1 MGDIFWCG
9 GDRLV
14 ASGSKEEKERETTSA
29 NPKRQNRRSER
40 ASNESGTQTTTQQ
53 DLCHHKTLCVE
64 RRALRETEVTRLT
77 RALAKSKRKRS
88 FPSSRPFQQQQQ
100 QQQQQHGDER
110 GAEEKHELQPQREVH
125 HG

>member
-14 ASGSKEEKERETTSA
+14 ASGSKEEKRERETTSA

-77 RALAKSKRKRS
+77 RALATSKRKRS

-100 QQQQQHGDER
+100 QQQH
-110 GAEEKHELQPQREVH
+110 
-125 HG
+125 

>member
-1 MGDIFWCG
+1 MGILCCG

-14 ASGSKEEKERETTSA
+14 ASGSKEERDRERETSA

-40 ASNESGTQTTTQQ
+40 ASNESGTQAATQQ

-64 RRALRETEVTRLT
+64 RRALRETEVTRLA
-77 RALAKSKRKRS
+77 RALATSKRKRS
-88 FPSSRPFQQQQQ
+88 FPSSRPFQQQK
-100 QQQQQHGDER
+100 QQHGDER

>member
-1 MGDIFWCG
+1 MG
-9 GDRLV
+9 
-14 ASGSKEEKERETTSA
+14 ERETTSA

-88 FPSSRPFQQQQQ
+88 FPSSRPL
-100 QQQQQHGDER
+100 QQQQHGDER

>member
-1 MGDIFWCG
+1 MGK
-9 GDRLV
+9 R
-14 ASGSKEEKERETTSA
+14 ERETTSA

-77 RALAKSKRKRS
+77 RALAKSKRERS

-100 QQQQQHGDER
+100 QQHGDES

>member
-1 MGDIFWCG
+1 MG
-9 GDRLV
+9 
-14 ASGSKEEKERETTSA
+14 
-29 NPKRQNRRSER
+29 RRSER

-100 QQQQQHGDER
+100 QQHGDER
-110 GAEEKHELQPQREVH
+110 GAEEKHAFQMPQEAKGGYKEFLDTVGLDTNRGLRSTTDE
-125 HG
+125 